1 METFELN
8 KIAGAILGS
17 LLFIMALGFVAE
29 TLYAPDELE
38 QQAYV
43 VEIAEEDG
51 AHGEEAVE
59 DEGEPLAVVLAAGD
73 AEKGQ
78 KSAKKCAACHTFDDG
93 GANKVGPNLY
103 GVIGRSMG
111 AVDGF
116 AYSDALQAKASES
129 WTYEDMAGFL
139 AAPKQWLP
147 GTTMGF
153 GGLKKPTDV
162 ADVIA
167 YLRTVSPDAP
177 ALPEVE
183 QQAAVE
189 SAEPAAGESEAGE
202 PHSED
207 ATGGHE
213 AAEAADA
220 ANAEKMEA
228 PETMPAPETAPEAA
242 PAPVTPPAAAPEPV
256 SPY

>member
-38 QQAYV
+38 QQAYI
-43 VEIAEEDG
+43 VEIEEEE
-51 AHGEEAVE
+51 AHGADAAE

-73 AEKGQ
+73 IEKGQ
-78 KSAKKCAACHTFDDG
+78 KGAKKCVACHTFDEG
-93 GANKVGPNLY
+93 GANKVGPNLH
-103 GVIGRSMG
+103 GVIGRAKA

-116 AYSDALQAKASES
+116 AYSDALSAKAGES

-139 AAPKQWLP
+139 AAPKKWLP

-153 GGLKKPTDV
+153 GGIKKQTDV
-162 ADVIA
+162 AHVIA
-167 YLRTVSPDAP
+167 YLRSVSPDAP
-177 ALPEVE
+177 AMPEVE

-189 SAEPAAGESEAGE
+189 SVAPDAGESETA
-202 PHSED
+202 PQASD
-207 ATGGHE
+207 AAE
-213 AAEAADA
+213 ADAPQAAEAAETMTA
-220 ANAEKMEA
+220 PEMSAPEA
-228 PETMPAPETAPEAA
+228 PAAMPEPAPAPEAA
-242 PAPVTPPAAAPEPV
+242 PEPAQAPEPV